1 VSLIFSWQALGGGFC
16 GVPVGERNRKSW
28 VCAGAI

>member
-1 VSLIFSWQALGGGFC
+1 VGLIFSCQALGGGFC
-16 GVPVGERNRKSW
+16 GVPVGEKSSW